1 VTRLL
6 KDSYTVYAIDLP
18 NHGLSAHTEE
28 SSLSSMAAAVAAWM
42 DDIGLSK
49 AHFLGHSLGGK
60 VSMELALRQPE
71 RVVKLI
77 VADIAPVAYQRRH
90 DDVFAGFRVVDLK
103 IIEHRADAYRDMEP
117 FVSGVLTRDFLLKNL
132 FKEDGRWRWKIN
144 LDVLERDYDKLID
157 GNTTELPPF
166 DGPVLFIKGEKS
178 SYILPV
184 HREAILD
191 RFPRANIRT
200 MSGTD
205 HWLHAEK
212 PEMFASIVKRFLAS

>member
-1 VTRLL
+1 
-6 KDSYTVYAIDLP
+6 
-18 NHGLSAHTEE
+18 
-28 SSLSSMAAAVAAWM
+28 
-42 DDIGLSK
+42 
-49 AHFLGHSLGGK
+49 
-60 VSMELALRQPE
+60 MELALRQPE
-71 RVVKLI
+71 RGVKLI

-90 DDVFAGFRVVDLK
+90 DDVFAGFRAVDLTT
-103 IIEHRADAYRDMEP
+103 IEHRTDAYRDMEP
-117 FVSGVLTRDFLLKNL
+117 FVSDILTRDFLLKNL
-132 FKEDGRWRWKIN
+132 FREGGRWRWKIN

-157 GNTTELPPF
+157 GNTIELPPF

-212 PEMFASIVKRFLAS
+212 PEIFASIVKRFLAS